1 MGSHGYSRNKLPSAL
16 LWKKRARGRIA
27 QTRMLRLELL
37 EDRTA
42 PTVSPLASIAV
53 RPPASHLG
61 ALPASVLGPQGQDV
75 SGSLETMLG
84 LVLGSGSSA
93 PDAAT
98 ASPAGASFD
107 TPLVNNPNEDVN
119 LPNPLDTQNEA
130 SVLAIPGANG
140 APPQIVIAYNDTGSF
155 NPFAQFPQSLE
166 NKLTG
171 YSVSTDGG
179 TSFTDEG
186 TLPTNLNGD
195 LGDPT
200 LARDDV
206 SGTVYLTTL
215 PFGQAVNGPGLS
227 FFRSSD
233 GGAQFSLPINA
244 APGLNPT
251 DFVDKP
257 WSTVDNFPGPGR
269 GNVYEVFTDDGQTQ
283 RIMLTRSTDG
293 GKTWGPIGGKL
304 IADAGTGD
312 ANGAYVTVGPD
323 HAVYVFWLE
332 QVNGTSTH
340 NQIMMAKST
349 NQGVT
354 FSAPVI
360 VATLT
365 TTKPGGDLGLIGLKG
380 KPFRTNA
387 FPQAVVNPTN
397 PNDIYLV
404 FDDVGTK
411 PGDKADI
418 YFMQSSDGGSTWSA
432 RIRVNNDSTT
442 NDQWSPSLA
451 ITPDGKHLGVFWYDR
466 RSDPKDFLINR
477 FGAIADLGQGGAVTF
492 PTNFAYNQVAFPP
505 VNGLDPIAA
514 SDYMGDYDQTT
525 ADNQFFYSA
534 WGDNRLPSTA
544 HPGNQADVRFAKIPV
559 NGPLTTPANVLA
571 NNPIQAPLNNI
582 SDTQNETALVV
593 VPGPTPTIVS
603 AFNDSSSFDFYTPS
617 IPNNHFTG
625 FSQSTNGGESFT
637 DKGKLP
643 ASPMGDGGDPVLAR
657 TMFRERSISPWSLSL
672 PSLPWPW
679 DWRCFR
685 LRTMARVSASRS
697 AAPGFSPF
705 DFLDKPWIA
714 VDNAAGKG
722 QGNVYQVFT
731 DISTTDGGIYLT
743 RSTDGGVTWGPSG
756 GVKLNGAD
764 FINRSVGGADVVVGP
779 DHTVYV
785 FYLLQNLFSGA
796 ARIVMQKS
804 TDFGVTFGQPIAVT
818 VLRTTGVNGDLGLT
832 DLAGRSFSTN
842 AYPQAAVNPVTGAIY
857 VVYDDVGTAPGDK
870 ADIYFRQ
877 STNGGTTWSQA
888 IRVNDDKTTND
899 QWQPAI
905 AVTPDGEH
913 VGVFWYDRRLDPE
926 NNLIDRFGAIATLTG
941 STLTFG
947 ENFRVTTHSFAPVFG
962 QDPLVVPNY
971 MGDYDQVAA
980 DTQFFYTTWGDNSLP
995 SKGHAGFNADVRFAK
1010 IRVSTGSD
1018 ALQSVAAAAQMPGLA
1033 FGQAVTSDPLS
1044 PVTGA
1049 LDITS
1054 EATTGPRQSAPLAA
1068 ASDEATSVGSNR
1080 WPQTSAR
1087 RLARVKNSASGDFS
1101 LAVLDDVFVLDGQAM
1116 RDIVKAIGH
1125 VLNSDCEPN

>member
-1 MGSHGYSRNKLPSAL
+1 MGSHGYSRNKLPSTL
-16 LWKKRARGRIA
+16 LRKKRARGRIA

-53 RPPASHLG
+53 QLPPSRLEP
-61 ALPASVLGPQGQDV
+61 LPASLLGPQGLDV
-75 SGSLETMLG
+75 SGSLESLLG
-84 LVLGSGSSA
+84 QVLGSGSSA
-93 PDAAT
+93 PDAVA
-98 ASPAGASFD
+98 ASPVSPSFD

-119 LPNPLDTQNEA
+119 LPNPQDTQNET

-140 APPQIVIAYNDTGSF
+140 APPHIVTAFNDTGSF
-155 NPFAQFPQSLE
+155 NPFAQFPLSLE

-186 TLPTNLNGD
+186 ALPTNLNGD

-200 LARDDV
+200 LARDDIT
-206 SGTVYLTTL
+206 GTVYLTTL
-215 PFGQAVNGPGLS
+215 PFAQLINGPGLS
-227 FFRSSD
+227 VFRSSD
-233 GGAQFSLPINA
+233 GGAHFSLPYNA
-244 APGLNPT
+244 APGLNVS
-251 DFVDKP
+251 DIVDKP

-269 GNVYEVFTDDGQTQ
+269 GNVYEVFTDDGQSQ

-293 GKTWGPIGGKL
+293 GLTWGPSGGKL
-304 IADAGTGD
+304 IADAGIGD

-332 QVNGTSTH
+332 QVNGTNTH
-340 NQIMMAKST
+340 NLIMMAKST
-349 NQGVT
+349 DQGVT
-354 FSAPVI
+354 FGAPII
-360 VATLT
+360 VATLA
-365 TTKPGGDLGLIGLKG
+365 TTKPGGDLGLIGLNG
-380 KPFRTNA
+380 RPFRTNA

-397 PNDIYLV
+397 PKDIYLV
-404 FDDVGTK
+404 FDDAGTK

-442 NDQWSPSLA
+442 NDQWEPSLA
-451 ITPDGKHLGVFWYDR
+451 VTPDGTHLGVFWYDR

-477 FGAIADLGQGGAVTF
+477 FGAIADLRQGGAVTF

-505 VNGLDPIAA
+505 VNGLDPVA
-514 SDYMGDYDQTT
+514 SPTYMSDYDQTT

-559 NGPLTTPANVLA
+559 NGPITTPANVLA
-571 NNPIQAPLNNI
+571 NNPIQPPLNNI
-582 SDTQNETALVV
+582 SDTQSETALVV

-603 AFNDSSSFDFYTPS
+603 AFNDSSSFGFYAS
-617 IPNNHFTG
+617 SSPNNHFTG

-657 TMFRERSISPWSLSL
+657 DDVSGKIYLSVVPFAPL
-672 PSLPWPW
+672 
-679 DWRCFR
+679 
-685 LRTMARVSASRS
+685 VSAVAALEVFPSS
-697 AAPGFSPF
+697 NNGASFGQPVNSAPGFSPF

-722 QGNVYQVFT
+722 QGNVYQAFT

-743 RSTDGGVTWGPSG
+743 RSTDGGATWGPSG
-756 GVKLNGAD
+756 GTKITGAD

-779 DHTVYV
+779 DHAVYV

-804 TDFGVTFGQPIAVT
+804 TDFGVTFGPPIAVA
-818 VLRTTGVNGDLGLT
+818 VLRVTGVNGDLGLT
-832 DLAGRSFSTN
+832 DSIGRSFRTN
-842 AYPQAAVNPVTGAIY
+842 AFPQAAVNPVTGAIY

-877 STNGGTTWSQA
+877 STDGGTTWDPA

-899 QWQPAI
+899 QWQPAL
-905 AVTPDGEH
+905 AVTPDGKH
-913 VGVFWYDRRLDPE
+913 VGVFWYDRRLDPA
-926 NNLIDRFGAIATLTG
+926 NNLIDRFGAIATVNG
-941 STLTFG
+941 STVTFG
-947 ENFRVTTHSFAPVFG
+947 ENVRVTTHSFVPVFG
-962 QDPLVVPNY
+962 QDPLVASNY

-980 DTQFFYTTWGDNSLP
+980 DNRFFYTTWGDNSLP

-1010 IRVSTGSD
+1010 IRVDIGSD
-1018 ALQSVAAAAQMPGLA
+1018 ALQSVTAAAQMPEFSIL
-1033 FGQAVTSDPLS
+1033 QAVTSDPVS

-1049 LDITS
+1049 MEISS
-1054 EATTGPRQSAPLAA
+1054 EATTGPRQSTPLPA
-1068 ASDEATSVGSNR
+1068 ASDEATGVGSNR
-1080 WPQTSAR
+1080 WPRTSAR
-1087 RLARVKNSASGDFS
+1087 RLARAKNSASGD
-1101 LAVLDDVFVLDGQAM
+1101 LALVVLDDVFA
-1116 RDIVKAIGH
+1116 
-1125 VLNSDCEPN
+1125 SDPGD